1 MRKLQLLLCAT
12 IFTSLCY
19 GQNNDPYAIFGH
31 QSKVEY
37 KSSSINELLY
47 IKNQDANSEIKALA
61 FNVEQREMLLL
72 GVNDEVLQKINV
84 EPQQFLRWLSVDPL
98 DAKYPSQ
105 SPYNF
110 VANMPISA
118 IDPDGKEIY
127 ILFYTHGNNRG
138 DEMFRASALTRKV
151 DIERQK
157 GFDPSKDKVVV
168 IGMQDIASIQSQVD
182 NVVNV
187 HSPKYG
193 QTIEFSIW
201 SHAGKDG
208 PTGTVQTSSNP
219 LDKKQMTLS
228 GWESINFN
236 WSDNASANF
245 YGCKTGVP
253 KSVAT
258 SDWIDNGMG
267 GIIKDFKTTT
277 FAKQISE
284 LSNFKDVT
292 VSGQT
297 SSAYPSMYTNYRLNS
312 ENGADNFI
320 NNEENGVINFQR
332 TYLVGGNPSYRGL
345 NTNTS
350 QTVAHPMQNNVNGE
364 TTGTSYQSGTT
375 R

>member
-1 MRKLQLLLCAT
+1 MKKLQLLLFMA
-12 IFTSLCY
+12 IVSPLCY
-19 GQNNDPYAIFGH
+19 GQNSDPYAIFGH

-37 KSSSINELLY
+37 KSSQVTELLY
-47 IKNQDANSEIKALA
+47 IKNQDTSSEIKALA
-61 FNVEQREMLLL
+61 FNAEQRLLLLL
-72 GVNDEVLQKINV
+72 GNNDEVLQKLEV
-84 EPQQFLRWLSVDPL
+84 EPQLFLRWLSVDPL
-98 DAKYPSQ
+98 ASKYPSHT
-105 SPYNF
+105 PYNF
-110 VANMPISA
+110 VGNMPINA

-127 ILFYTHGNNRG
+127 ILFYTSGNNRG

-168 IGMQDIASIQSQVD
+168 IGLQDMASIQKQVD
-182 NVVNV
+182 NVVKTY
-187 HSPKYG
+187 SPQYG
-193 QTIEFSIW
+193 QTREFSIW

-208 PTGTVQTSSNP
+208 PTGTVETSSNQ

-228 GWESINFN
+228 GWGNISFN
-236 WSDNASANF
+236 WSDNAVANF
-245 YGCKTGVP
+245 YGCKTGVS
-253 KSVAT
+253 KSIPT

-267 GIIKDFKTTT
+267 GVTKDYKTTT

-320 NNEENGVINFQR
+320 NNEENGMVNFQR
-332 TYLVGGNPSYRGL
+332 TYLVGGNASYRGL
-345 NTNTS
+345 NTNAS
-350 QTVAHPMQNNVNGE
+350 QKVAHPMQNNVNGQ
-364 TTGTSYQSGTT
+364 TTGTTYQPGTT